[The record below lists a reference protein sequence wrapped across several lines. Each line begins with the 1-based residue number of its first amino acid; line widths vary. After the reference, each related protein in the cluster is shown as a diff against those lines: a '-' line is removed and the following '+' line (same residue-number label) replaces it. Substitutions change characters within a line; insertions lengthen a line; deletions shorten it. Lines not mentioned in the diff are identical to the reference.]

1 MSSATEPAEVRAP
14 PPSGGRR
21 ARLAGAMTAQAVQA
35 LGGLVLSV
43 AAARLLGA
51 AGLAAFSLV
60 YGAIVLGTALASG
73 LVGDSWTVLDRSDP
87 AVRSALGW
95 WALAVTLAAAA
106 GGAVL
111 AAVSGQW
118 PATTVL
124 AVSAAAA
131 AFLVQEL
138 GRRFLMAAQR
148 YWSLVAM
155 DAAGLAVT
163 LGVLV
168 GWVVATGDGTLG
180 AVLGALAVGQTV
192 SAALG
197 RFLLPR
203 ADRRARLRNRPAL
216 REVWAFGSWRA
227 AGQAVKPGVLTV
239 MRTLVILVLGAAAY
253 GPLEAARVYTAP
265 LLVLVTGV
273 SSFLLPSFAA
283 DRDRPARE
291 LLRQAD
297 RAAVRL
303 ALAVGGLGVAAVLA
317 VPLAGPWITGGTFG
331 VPAGAVAGWVLYTV
345 SSATLMPYAALA
357 AVLREQ
363 RRLLLLRSLEFLSL
377 AAVAAVVLMAP
388 ELPALVPAALA
399 LGPAVTALA
408 VRRLVAARA
417 GAGG

>member
-1 MSSATEPAEVRAP
+1 
-14 PPSGGRR
+14 
-21 ARLAGAMTAQAVQA
+21 
-35 LGGLVLSV
+35 
-43 AAARLLGA
+43 
-51 AGLAAFSLV
+51 
-60 YGAIVLGTALASG
+60 
-73 LVGDSWTVLDRSDP
+73 
-87 AVRSALGW
+87 
-95 WALAVTLAAAA
+95 
-106 GGAVL
+106 
-111 AAVSGQW
+111 
-118 PATTVL
+118 
-124 AVSAAAA
+124 
-131 AFLVQEL
+131 
-138 GRRFLMAAQR
+138 
-148 YWSLVAM
+148 
-155 DAAGLAVT
+155 
-163 LGVLV
+163 
-168 GWVVATGDGTLG
+168 
-180 AVLGALAVGQTV
+180 
-192 SAALG
+192 
-197 RFLLPR
+197 
-203 ADRRARLRNRPAL
+203 
-216 REVWAFGSWRA
+216 
-227 AGQAVKPGVLTV
+227 

-377 AAVAAVVLMAP
+377 ASVAAVVLMAP

-399 LGPAVTALA
+399 LGPAVTTVA

-417 GAGG
+417 GAEPARPQIA